1 MCEMDDKIF
10 VCRDVVAFLGHAVGR
25 SSSILQL
32 NIASDNYAR
41 GGVIA
46 NCTSSALS
54 TGERITVAGLCVQLL
69 FFSLARTLL
78 FFTAAVNVKT
88 LDHDCLASS
97 AIKCFKRYGRIYVEP
112 SISDRRQ

>member
-32 NIASDNYAR
+32 NIASDNYAG

-46 NCTSSALS
+46 NCTPSALS
-54 TGERITVAGLCVQLL
+54 TGERITVAGLCVIELL
-69 FFSLARTLL
+69 WVMMESCRRMKPMHMSLIR
-78 FFTAAVNVKT
+78 V
-88 LDHDCLASS
+88 
-97 AIKCFKRYGRIYVEP
+97 
-112 SISDRRQ
+112 